1 MSESNACEIRIRIH
15 EERDLYHPLDPDQKL
30 LSDDVISYLQRKYN
44 DDSQAGRKMTIQIVS
59 DQPVN
64 EERVRSAFHDYVDHE
79 YNSLV
84 REQHRTRIRQLRLF
98 LIGIFFIAIWLYFS
112 MKKDNIFVEVL
123 SIIGSFAV
131 WEAADIWIVE
141 SPELR
146 IRKRRTDRL
155 HDTEIRFSRSLQDEV
170 QKGRV

>member
-1 MSESNACEIRIRIH
+1 MSENNSYVISIRIH
-15 EERDLYHPLDPDQKL
+15 EESDLYHPLDPDQKL
-30 LSDDVISYLQRKYN
+30 LSDDVISYLERKYGE
-44 DDSQAGRKMTIQIVS
+44 DSQIGRKMVIQIIS

-64 EERVRSAFHDYVDHE
+64 EENVRSCFHAYVDQE
-79 YNSLV
+79 SNSLV
-84 REQHRTRIRQLRLF
+84 KEQHRIRIRQLRLF

-112 MKKDNIFVEVL
+112 MKKENIFVEVL

-155 HDTEIRFSRSLQDEV
+155 HDTEIRFARAVSDEM
-170 QKGRV
+170 Q

>member
-15 EERDLYHPLDPDQKL
+15 EEMDLYHPLDPDQKL
-30 LSDDVISYLQRKYN
+30 LCDDVISYLQRKYN

-84 REQHRTRIRQLRLF
+84 REQRRTRIRQLRLF

-131 WEAADIWIVE
+131 WEASDIWIVE

-155 HDTEIRFSRSLQDEV
+155 HGTEIRFACSLQDEV
-170 QKGRV
+170 QKGRA